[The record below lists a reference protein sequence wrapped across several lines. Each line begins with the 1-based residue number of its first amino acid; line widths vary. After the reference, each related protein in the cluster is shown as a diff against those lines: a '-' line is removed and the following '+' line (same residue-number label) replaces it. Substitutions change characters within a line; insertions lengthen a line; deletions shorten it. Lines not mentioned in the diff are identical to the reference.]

1 MKQKEQKLAQTYADE
16 GGQRMKSIGMIV
28 KAAIELEKTLAEG
41 LVEERPAEDVVEEI
55 AEDKLAKEIL
65 FFEVL
70 RTQPHLSD
78 AYETLEPGA
87 ARKDFRK
94 QIEKAFVSQP

>member
-1 MKQKEQKLAQTYADE
+1 M
-16 GGQRMKSIGMIV
+16 
-28 KAAIELEKTLAEG
+28 
-41 LVEERPAEDVVEEI
+41 VEEI